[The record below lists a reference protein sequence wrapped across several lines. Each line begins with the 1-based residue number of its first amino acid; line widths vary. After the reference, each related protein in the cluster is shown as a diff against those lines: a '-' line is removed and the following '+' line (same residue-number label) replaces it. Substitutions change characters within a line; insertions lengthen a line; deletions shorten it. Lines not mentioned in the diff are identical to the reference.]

1 MLTFEMETYQ
11 ASNEKMFFFF
21 ISSQLQI
28 AKVEMDVERFRV
40 SVQWLQHPEQGDKDY
55 RHFLG

>member
-1 MLTFEMETYQ
+1 MLNDMLMVEMENYQ
-11 ASNEKMFFFF
+11 ASNEKNISF

-40 SVQWLQHPEQGDKDY
+40 SVQWLQHPEQGDKD
-55 RHFLG
+55 

>member
-1 MLTFEMETYQ
+1 MLNNMKTFEMETYQ
-11 ASNEKMFFFF
+11 APNEFFSF

-40 SVQWLQHPEQGDKDY
+40 SVQWLQHPEQGDKD
-55 RHFLG
+55 